1 MTEDRGP
8 RTEDLEALIGKLEAT
23 LLRIHQYDHQKA
35 AQEVLLDGTL
45 SGDEEREAAYR
56 EVLEQVA
63 WTDMKAW
70 AWVAL
75 AQIRETKEQGQ

>member
-1 MTEDRGP
+1 M
-8 RTEDLEALIGKLEAT
+8 TEDLEALIHKLEAT

-75 AQIRETKEQGQ
+75 SEIQKTKEQGQ